1 MPLTREHR
9 RRCRQC
15 LGSPHRDQCLL
26 RRNVLWDRRPRG
38 EKERTGGASTRD
50 PSNPSTAQ
58 QELKDDRPLGRM
70 ACRQQNRNSERI
82 RGRQVTDP
90 SRLEKLTSSGEG
102 IWKGKEKRNE
112 RYDDSVDRCTG
123 REDEVKD
130 EEGKAFERRESV

>member
-15 LGSPHRDQCLL
+15 LGGLHRDQCLL

-58 QELKDDRPLGRM
+58 QELKDDRPLDRM
-70 ACRQQNRNSERI
+70 ACRQQNGNGERI
-82 RGRQVTDP
+82 RGRRVTDP

-102 IWKGKEKRNE
+102 IWKGNEKRNE

-123 REDEVKD
+123 RGGGVK
-130 EEGKAFERRESV
+130 EGKAFERRESV